1 MLATRIYGS
10 LVEVTPTDC
19 PDAKEIKKIT
29 LKCNE
34 PFSFQIAYKWED
46 EQKDSMPVYV
56 RINSDLKVNYYYT
69 ACVPVMHANFTNLAE
84 KRNIGLYPDVLMP
97 KKRNPEIKCIKA
109 PHDQYFIE
117 KGEDTLLIA
126 YDDSWQS
133 LWFCVNEDSVS
144 QKSGK
149 YNLEIEFYSGLTQEL
164 LVKRNIEVELLE
176 TKLLPQKLYYTN
188 WFHYDCLA
196 DAHKAEL
203 FSDEYFE
210 IMSDYLKKASRNG
223 MNMLLLPAF
232 TPPLDTPIGGERM
245 TVQLVSIKY
254 ENRKYSFDFSLMKKF
269 IDIAKKS
276 GIKYFEHSHLF
287 SQWGAEATPKI
298 MVTVNGKEKHLFGWH
313 TDAKSPKYKNFLKQ
327 YLTALREFLKGEKLV
342 GKVLFHVSDEP
353 ENKFLENYVSA
364 LSTVEEFFEGYMHS
378 DALWD
383 YSFFEKGI
391 LKSPI
396 VSTGGIDKFIGKCDN
411 LWAYYTG
418 NEIAE
423 NMSNRTILN
432 TRCRNRI
439 LGIMLY
445 YYGIKGFLHWGYN
458 FYYGIMSQ
466 GRYDPRLN
474 PCGCSG
480 KAGTSFSVYP
490 SDDGTALQSVRQ
502 KVFFDGILDMRNLE
516 LLEKLTDKS
525 NCKALI
531 EKYFGVPNFKTTS
544 ATPEIFDNFINEL
557 NLQIRKSIKE
567 TQK

>member
-1 MLATRIYGS
+1 MLLNKIYSS
-10 LVEVTPTDC
+10 LIEVTPTDC
-19 PDAKEIKKIT
+19 PKSKEITEIT

-34 PFSFQIAYKWED
+34 PFSFQAAYKLED
-46 EQKDSMPVYV
+46 KERDNLPIYV
-56 RINSDLKVNYYYT
+56 RIASDLKVNYYYT
-69 ACVPVMHANFTNLAE
+69 ACVPVMHANFFNLAE
-84 KRNIGLYPDVLMP
+84 KRSVGLYPDVLMP
-97 KKRNPEIKCIKA
+97 KKRNPKLKYIDA
-109 PHDQYFIE
+109 PYNQHYVE
-117 KGEDTLLIA
+117 EGEDIVLLA

-133 LWFCVNEDSVS
+133 LWFCVNEDAVL
-144 QKSGK
+144 QKSGI
-149 YNLEIEFYSGLTQEL
+149 YNLQIEFYNAVDKEL
-164 LVKRNIEVELLE
+164 LDKKNIEVTVLD

-196 DAHKAEL
+196 DTHKAEL

-287 SQWGAEATPKI
+287 SQWGAEAAPKI

-313 TDAKSPKYKNFLKQ
+313 TDAKSSKYKNFLRE

-353 ENKFLENYVSA
+353 DDKCLENYVSA
-364 LSTVEEFFEGYMHS
+364 LNTVEEFFKGYMHG

-383 YSFFEKGI
+383 YNFYEKGI

-396 VSTGGIDKFIGKCDN
+396 VGTGGIHKFIGNCDN

-418 NEIAE
+418 NDIME
-423 NMSNRTILN
+423 NMPNRTILN

-445 YYGIKGFLHWGYN
+445 YYGVKGFLHWGYN
-458 FYYGIMSQ
+458 FYYGILSQ
-466 GRYDPRLN
+466 GRYNPRIN
-474 PCGCSG
+474 PCGCGG

-490 SDDGTALQSVRQ
+490 SEDGTALQSVRQ
-502 KVFFDGILDMRNLE
+502 KVFYEGIIDIRNLE
-516 LLEKLTDKS
+516 LLEKLTDKA

-531 EKYFGVPNFKTTS
+531 EKHFGVPDFRKTS
-544 ATPEIFDNFINEL
+544 ATPEVFDDFINEL
-557 NLQIRKSIKE
+557 NIKIVNA
-567 TQK
+567 QKEK